1 MTENEKYEVS
11 GMTCASCSAHV
22 SKAVSSLKGVK
33 EVSVNLLTN
42 SMLVTYDSPCSS
54 PQICEAVKKAGYG
67 AKKEGEE
74 QSASKA
80 DYEDKETPKLL
91 RRLIFS
97 FILLA
102 PLFYFSMGYMN
113 PGWGWPLGAIGENPF
128 YFGLLEMLLSGALLL
143 INRSFFISGFSS
155 LIHGG
160 PNMDTLVSLG
170 SGIAYL
176 YGIIVLFFM
185 AGSLSPEMGEE
196 GWAHLMHQ
204 SMGLTFE
211 TAGMVPTLITIGKV
225 LESYSKGKTTNA
237 IRSLMDLSPKQAT
250 LLVDGEEKVVPAERV
265 QVGDVFLVRPGEAF
279 PVDGVILKGSSSVD
293 ESALSGESAPVDKK
307 EGDSVSSSTINQNG
321 ALECRAT
328 RVGEETTLRQI
339 VKMVE
344 QASSTKTKIS
354 GLADKVSGVF
364 VPVVLSFAVLV
375 FLGWICFG
383 RDYVSGTGVSGDA
396 FSYALERGISV
407 LVVACPCALGLA
419 TPVAIMVG
427 SGKGAKN
434 GILFKNASSLEETGK
449 MDFVVLDK
457 TGTLTE
463 GKPLVTD
470 VVPASGFSE
479 ESLLSL
485 AAGLE
490 VPSEHPLA
498 KAIVDEAKKRSLPYS
513 RAEAFQAL
521 VGAGV
526 EGKIDGEVCY
536 GGKVGLL
543 QGKAALGQKYAELC
557 DSFSQEGKTPLLF
570 AKGDSLAGI
579 IAVSDVLKEDSP
591 QAVEEFK
598 RLGLVPVMLTGD
610 NPVTAEYI
618 AKKAGIDYFK
628 ASLLPEEKLQWIQ
641 FLKRY
646 GKVAMVGDGIND
658 APALTCADIGIAI
671 GAGSDV
677 ALDSSSVVLMKGS
690 LRDACAAIRL
700 SRHTLLNVKENLFWA
715 FFYNLIMIPIAA
727 GAFSALGLGKLKP
740 WYGALAMAL
749 SSVCVV
755 LNALRIN
762 FYHLYKGSR
771 VPSRNKANPQFKSL
785 FASTEEKGDTT
796 MEVKEIKVEGMS
808 CPHCVAHVKSALE
821 AVPGVKE
828 AAVSLEKKKAV
839 VTCAEPV
846 ADEILVE
853 AIEKAG
859 YKAKMK

>member
-1 MTENEKYEVS
+1 MKENEKYEVS
-11 GMTCASCSAHV
+11 GMTCASCAAHV
-22 SKAVSSLKGVK
+22 DKAVSSLKGVK

-54 PQICEAVKKAGYG
+54 QAICEAVKKAGYG
-67 AKKEGEE
+67 AKKEGEDPIP
-74 QSASKA
+74 SKQ

-91 RRLIFS
+91 RRLICS
-97 FILLA
+97 LVLLV

-113 PGWGWPLGAIGENPF
+113 PSWGWPLGVIGENPF
-128 YFGLLEMLLSGALLL
+128 YFGLLELLLSSALLL

-176 YGIIVLFFM
+176 YGVVVLFFM
-185 AGSLSPEMGEE
+185 AGSLSPSMGEE
-196 GWAHLMHQ
+196 GWAHLMHL

-250 LLVDGEEKVVPAERV
+250 LLVNGEEKVVPAEKV
-265 QVGDVFLVRPGEAF
+265 LVGDIFLVRPGEAF
-279 PVDGVILKGSSSVD
+279 PVDGVILKGNSSVD
-293 ESALSGESAPVDKK
+293 ESALSGESVPVDKK
-307 EGDSVSSSTINQNG
+307 EGDSVSASTINQNG
-321 ALECRAT
+321 ALECKAT

-354 GLADKVSGVF
+354 GLADKVSGIF
-364 VPVVLSFAVLV
+364 VPVVLAFAVLV

-383 RDYVSGTGVSGDA
+383 RDYVSGTGVSGDT

-434 GILFKNASSLEETGK
+434 GILFKNASALEETGK
-449 MDFVVLDK
+449 MSFVVLDK

-463 GKPLVTD
+463 GKPIVTD
-470 VVPASGFSE
+470 VVPAMGFTE

-485 AAGLE
+485 AASLE
-490 VPSEHPLA
+490 SPSEHPLA
-498 KAIVDEAKKRSLPYS
+498 KAVVNEAKKRSLPYS
-513 RAEAFQAL
+513 RAEEFQAL

-526 EGKIDGEVCY
+526 EGKVDDQACC
-536 GGKVGLL
+536 GGKVGFL
-543 QGKAALGQKYAELC
+543 QEKFSLEQKWIALCE
-557 DSFSQEGKTPLLF
+557 SFAKEGKTPLMF
-570 AKGDSLAGI
+570 AKGGSLAGI

-591 QAVEEFK
+591 EAVEEFK
-598 RLGLVPVMLTGD
+598 RLGLIPVMLTGD
-610 NPVTAEYI
+610 NPMTAEYI
-618 AKKAGIDYFK
+618 AKKAGIDYYK
-628 ASLLPEEKLQWIQ
+628 ASLLPQEKLEWIQ
-641 FLKRY
+641 RLKQY

-658 APALTCADIGIAI
+658 APALTSADIGIAI

-740 WYGALAMAL
+740 WYGAAAMAL

-762 FYHLYKGSR
+762 FYHLYKSSGVANRS
-771 VPSRNKANPQFKSL
+771 KADPQFKSL
-785 FASTEEKGDTT
+785 FASTEEKGDKT

-821 AVPGVKE
+821 EVPGVKE
-828 AAVSLEKKKAV
+828 ANVSLEEKKAV
-839 VTCAEPV
+839 VTCEQPV
-846 ADEILVE
+846 ADKVLVE